1 MKKQLLFLIS
11 LPCLLLGCTNYVK
24 VNRTVTKTITVP
36 FTVNA
41 TGMFSSSSVITA
53 SQITNLFDPDIFKN
67 SGSVLDK
74 MDVNSFD
81 VSGTINEGTNT
92 ATQVTVNAVVT
103 TGGPTPLLN
112 DTKLIRI
119 GGNKLLQDAK
129 DILNLTTGQIKKEVS
144 FTNALATINAV
155 GIEKIQKIINE
166 NLLGVNR
173 TGMSIQLNGTVPAGQ
188 RLSGSI
194 VLTLNATLTYSRCEE
209 WKTLPIFQ
217 KADCRL

>member
-11 LPCLLLGCTNYVK
+11 LTYLLLGCTNYLK

-36 FTVNA
+36 FTINA
-41 TGMFSSSSVITA
+41 TGTFASSSVITA

-74 MDVNSFD
+74 MDINSFN
-81 VSGTINEGTNT
+81 VTGTINEGTNT
-92 ATQVTVNAVVT
+92 ATQVTVNAFVT
-103 TGGPTPLLN
+103 TGNPTPLLR

-119 GGNKLLQDAK
+119 GGNKLLQDVK
-129 DILNLTTGQIKKEVS
+129 DILNVTTGDIKKEVS
-144 FTNALATINAV
+144 FANALAAINAV
-155 GIEKIQKIINE
+155 GVEKIQKIITE
-166 NLLGVNR
+166 NMLGVNR

-209 WKTLPIFQ
+209 WKTLPFIQ
-217 KADCRL
+217 KSDCRV